1 MIIMSW
7 RDDGETWEKLDAFLI
22 GQKETLNE
30 FLQSITQHQNGNMM
44 FPFLILYGKFV
55 IGYSEL
61 REIHTENDSFDL
73 ILARIA
79 NDPIAQHL
87 SASMMAGFVD
97 RSVGQ

>member
-1 MIIMSW
+1 MGW
-7 RDDGETWEKLDAFLI
+7 RESAETWEKLDGWMI

-30 FLQSITQHQNGNMM
+30 FLEEIVKHQDGNMM

-55 IGYSEL
+55 VGYSEL
-61 REIHTENDSFDL
+61 REIHTEQDSFDL

-87 SASMMAGFVD
+87 SASMMSGFID
-97 RSVGQ
+97 RRVGQ